1 MSKTFIQLNSLI
13 SRALD
18 VFSSGDKHIDVSSEV
33 NKIILVD
40 SYTGADEVTEKLRYE
55 NIQPTSKVV
64 GKKYQ
69 IQRPPLQRI

>member
-1 MSKTFIQLNSLI
+1 MSTIFVSLNSLI
-13 SRALD
+13 NRSID
-18 VFSSGDKHIDVSSEV
+18 IFSLGNKQIDVSSEA
-33 NKIILVD
+33 NKTILID

-55 NIQPTSKVV
+55 DIKPTSKVV

>member
-1 MSKTFIQLNSLI
+1 MSTTFIPLNSLI
-13 SRALD
+13 NRSID
-18 VFSSGDKHIDVSSEV
+18 VISLGNKQFDVSSEA
-33 NKIILVD
+33 NRTIAVD

-55 NIQPTSKVV
+55 DIQPTSKVV

>member
-13 SRALD
+13 NRSID
-18 VFSSGDKHIDVSSEV
+18 VFSLGNKQIDVSSEA

-55 NIQPTSKVV
+55 DIQPTSKVV